1 MSGTTGKKQR
11 ILLFTLAGI
20 FAAGILGYCAGL
32 FALNQIFPVQEIG
45 RYMEPA
51 EQRLAFR
58 IAIEKFYALSSGI
71 FVWGNIIAQCWA
83 FKSGS
88 PIGFFWLLV
97 YFLLAA
103 ALLFLIPV
111 PFALLDPE
119 CFADYFFPAW
129 RTAGTLSLLFLILL
143 AAHVLRKLCKRAS
156 PAQPQNGKRG
166 H

>member
-1 MSGTTGKKQR
+1 MSGTTGKKRR

-20 FAAGILGYCAGL
+20 FTAGILGYCAGL
-32 FALNQIFPVQEIG
+32 FALNKIFPVQEIG
-45 RYMEPA
+45 RYTEPA

-58 IAIEKFYALSSGI
+58 IAIEKFYALSSGV

-88 PIGFFWLLV
+88 PIGFFRLLL

-103 ALLFLIPV
+103 ALLFVIPV

-119 CFADYFFPAW
+119 RFADYFFPA
-129 RTAGTLSLLFLILL
+129 
-143 AAHVLRKLCKRAS
+143 
-156 PAQPQNGKRG
+156 
-166 H
+166 